1 MFTDV
6 LIIANVTE
14 RFTVFLRGEFKCCWE
29 IRALNAGNE
38 RKKWSHAVQTDFTDE
53 VISETNAANERAYGK
68 REGAREREGEIL

>member
-14 RFTVFLRGEFKCCWE
+14 RLTVFLYGEFKCCWE
-29 IRALNAGNE
+29 MRALNAGYE
-38 RKKWSHAVQTDFTDE
+38 REKMEPVQTNFTDE

-68 REGAREREGEIL
+68 KGEGEREREGEIL